1 MTDHAPMSTGPDIHH
16 ETSDANVRAI
26 FVFGAGLFGVA
37 LAVHIAIWLLF
48 VFFAAREAQNVAP
61 RFPLAISQE
70 NRLPPEPRLQIHP
83 RQDLQDLRA
92 GEDAVLNKYGWVDKQ
107 AGVAR
112 IPIDEAMK
120 LTVQRGLPTRSES
133 DKKP

>member
-1 MTDHAPMSTGPDIHH
+1 MTDHAPMPTGNADVHH

-26 FVFGAGLFGVA
+26 FVFGAGLFAVA
-37 LAVHIAIWLLF
+37 LAVHVAIWLLF
-48 VFFAAREAQNVAP
+48 MFFAAREAHSVAP

-92 GEDAVLNKYGWVDKQ
+92 GEDAILNTYGWVDKPT
-107 AGVAR
+107 GVAR

-120 LTVQRGLPTRSES
+120 IVVQRGLPTQKDGRQ
-133 DKKP
+133 P